1 MPRPQAGSRGALSLE
16 YLCVLAGMWE
26 EALGHKLLPPPFPL
40 GIGLGISCTLSTDLA
55 HNILV
60 SYTPIVPTGY
70 LTP

>member
-1 MPRPQAGSRGALSLE
+1 MPRPQAGSRGPLSLE

-26 EALGHKLLPPPFPL
+26 EALGHKLGLFLL
-40 GIGLGISCTLSTDLA
+40 GTGLGISCTPSTDLA

-70 LTP
+70 LAP